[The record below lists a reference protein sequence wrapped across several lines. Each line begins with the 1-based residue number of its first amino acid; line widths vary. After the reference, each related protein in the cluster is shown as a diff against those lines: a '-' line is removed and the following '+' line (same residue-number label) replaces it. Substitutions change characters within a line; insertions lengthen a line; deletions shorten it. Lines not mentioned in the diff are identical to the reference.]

1 MTLRMRLMLVTSAVV
16 LFLFGA
22 SEWLSYR
29 QTTALLER
37 HEAILAETADHAV
50 ALEKL
55 KSTRTSMFLSVTT
68 VRVLNAALT
77 LIFAVAVLNYAWY
90 RVVYRP
96 IGRLLAQINIM
107 GRGTWKSALPVHR
120 NDEIGQLT
128 TAFNELGQQL
138 TSTFQHINT
147 SSRLSALAFIGHK
160 LMREINVARG
170 ELLVVTQTLNAANL
184 EGSTLSAISTL
195 NSVQTKLGQLEMQ
208 FQLDFDQEVLEA
220 SASLGTDSNAV
231 AAAQDTTAP
240 AGQNAMKG

>member
-1 MTLRMRLMLVTSAVV
+1 MRLMLLTSAVV

-37 HEAILAETADHAV
+37 HEAILAETADNAV

-55 KSTRTSMFLSVTT
+55 KSTRTTMFLSVTT

-77 LIFAVAVLNYAWY
+77 LILAVAVLNYVWY

-96 IGRLLAQINIM
+96 IWRLLAQIKIM

-138 TSTFQHINT
+138 TSTFHHINT
-147 SSRLSALAFIGHK
+147 SSRLSALAFIGHR

-170 ELLVVTQTLNAANL
+170 ELLVVTETLNAAKL
-184 EGSTLSAISTL
+184 EGSAQSAISTL
-195 NSVQTKLGQLEMQ
+195 DSVQSKLGQLEKQ
-208 FQLDFDQEVLEA
+208 FQQDFDQEVLDA
-220 SASLGTDSNAV
+220 STSLVTDSNTGEV
-231 AAAQDTTAP
+231 
-240 AGQNAMKG
+240 GQNATVPAEQV